1 MSATVYALTAEVR
14 EAALDVK
21 AVQRRIGAAG
31 PRAYEWRPAEAS
43 ARARMVALSRE
54 RGRDRAADLPGSRVA
69 PDLDSPS
76 GPAAH
81 D

>member
-31 PRAYEWRPAEAS
+31 PRALAPPAPSPAI
-43 ARARMVALSRE
+43 E
-54 RGRDRAADLPGSRVA
+54 RGPISDDESKR
-69 PDLDSPS
+69 
-76 GPAAH
+76 
-81 D
+81 